1 MNPETTNHLPEEQ
14 TPEPLP
20 DRHGLPPTPIPASQ
34 ARPWLV
40 HRLTS
45 EGNERLLSL
54 EIIGEEPLE
63 IRLNGQPVAILM
75 RLPGMEKEL
84 AVGFCVSEGM
94 IRHYDDILLVHHC
107 GGLAGESRLD
117 QPPLETESANRVEIT
132 VTPAGLRARLDW
144 TQLIRSG
151 CGRIDVGEI
160 VADLTP
166 VQSNFRLPASQ
177 LFTLPKALRAAQT
190 LYGVAGGVHA
200 AGLFA
205 ADGRLVVASEDI
217 GRHNAV
223 DKLLGYALLNAI
235 PLDDKI
241 ILTSGR
247 HSHEMVHKVARLG
260 VPIFC
265 SITSPT
271 ALAVEIADRLNVTL
285 IGYLR
290 SHQMNVYTHRQ
301 RISDQ

>member
-1 MNPETTNHLPEEQ
+1 MTTETQAPLPEELESESPPGQ
-14 TPEPLP
+14 RYLPL
-20 DRHGLPPTPIPASQ
+20 TSVSTSQ
-34 ARPWLV
+34 ALPWQV
-40 HRLTS
+40 YRLTS
-45 EGNERLLSL
+45 DGKEAILPLHV
-54 EIIGEEPLE
+54 IGEEPLE
-63 IRLNGQPVAILM
+63 IRLNDHPVAVLM

-94 IRHYDDILLVHHC
+94 IRRYDDILLVHHC
-107 GGLAGESRLD
+107 GGLVGENRPD
-117 QPPLETESANRVEIT
+117 QQSVEMESANRVEIT
-132 VTPAGLRARLDW
+132 VTPAGVRARLDW
-144 TQLIRSG
+144 TQIIRSG

-166 VQSNFRLPASQ
+166 VQSDFCLPASR
-177 LFTLPKALRAAQT
+177 LFPLPKVLRAAQT

-205 ADGRLVVASEDI
+205 ADGRLLMASEDI

-223 DKLLGYALLNAI
+223 DKLLGYTLLNAI
-235 PLDDKI
+235 PLADKI

-260 VPIFC
+260 LPIFC
-265 SITSPT
+265 SITAPT
-271 ALAVEIADRLNVTL
+271 ALAVEIANRLNVTL

-290 SHQMNVYTHRQ
+290 GHQMNVYTHRE
-301 RISDQ
+301 RISE